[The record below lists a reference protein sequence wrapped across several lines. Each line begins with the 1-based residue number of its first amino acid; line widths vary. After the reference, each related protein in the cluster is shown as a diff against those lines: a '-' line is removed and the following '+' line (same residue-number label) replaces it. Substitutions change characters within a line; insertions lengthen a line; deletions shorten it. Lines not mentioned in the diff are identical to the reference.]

1 MLTCCM
7 NDSFLMVPRT
17 NFPYFVT
24 TLGPTVNDG
33 DGSMG
38 VIKTVGVHVDNCRD
52 MANKVG
58 TVTFKAGP
66 CLEKLTVVKLADVES
81 RSGHF
86 STFWY
91 FLGKKYSSP
100 WI

>member
-1 MLTCCM
+1 
-7 NDSFLMVPRT
+7 
-17 NFPYFVT
+17 
-24 TLGPTVNDG
+24 
-33 DGSMG
+33 MG

-81 RSGHF
+81 RSG
-86 STFWY
+86 Y
-91 FLGKKYSSP
+91 FLNFLTFCSIWFFLETSMTLYKGRELSAAALLASL
-100 WI
+100 